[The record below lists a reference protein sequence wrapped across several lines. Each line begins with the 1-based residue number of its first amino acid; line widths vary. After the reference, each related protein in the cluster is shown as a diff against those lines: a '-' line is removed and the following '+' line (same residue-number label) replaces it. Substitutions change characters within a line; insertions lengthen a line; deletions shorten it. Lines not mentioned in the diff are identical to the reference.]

1 MVELNPET
9 EIRAKVRLDYKGQ
22 GRSGRF
28 LFGGKPVDRI
38 AEEVREQQV
47 ALLRNVP
54 IQGIHIENIETS
66 IEVYIVWD
74 DVSEVNVAY
83 APVVL
88 TLTADNIEDLLR
100 FIVRESFCKIE
111 IIEPGSIM
119 LSRYDLE
126 RCLYKIGETI
136 KSYVTNFERKHNL
149 G

>member
-1 MVELNPET
+1 VAELNPDT

-28 LFGGKPVDRI
+28 LFGGKPVDRV

-54 IQGIHIENIETS
+54 IQGIHVENIETS
-66 IEVYIVWD
+66 IEVYTVWD
-74 DVSEVNVAY
+74 DVNEVNVAY
-83 APVVL
+83 APVIL

-100 FIVRESFCKIE
+100 FIVRESFCTIE
-111 IIEPGSIM
+111 IIEPGSIV

-126 RCLYKIGETI
+126 RFLFKVGEEI
-136 KSYVTNFERKHNL
+136 KGYVAHFERKHNL
-149 G
+149 